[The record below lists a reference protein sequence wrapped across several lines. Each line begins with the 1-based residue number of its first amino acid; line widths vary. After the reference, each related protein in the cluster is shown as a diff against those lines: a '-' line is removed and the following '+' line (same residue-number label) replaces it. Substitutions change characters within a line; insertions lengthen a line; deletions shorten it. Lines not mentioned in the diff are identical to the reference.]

1 MKFFKWLDGKVRKTW
16 FVWTKHFLSM
26 KYRRFRKQN
35 LGKYIICSL
44 GWNCLPR
51 MLPTEWR
58 LKANKKM
65 GELSCP
71 FDLAGHQAKVVADVI
86 EKDFAGYLD
95 DVIHYT
101 DDRKFMG
108 EYKADFFNPNYGI
121 MYVHDEDCQTLEDFK
136 KRYVA
141 RVENFRR
148 VLSGDKPV
156 LFVYNARKDTS
167 PNRDTHDEIQKLCD
181 VVMSRVHNKKSRFVV
196 ISPYDVGEIKGAHMY
211 LSTWP
216 VADYNW
222 WVPLHR
228 RTLYGIRWERKVM
241 EFLYSEL
248 CAMLKDCEE

>member
-1 MKFFKWLDGKVRKTW
+1 MKFLKHIEEKMRKTW
-16 FVWTKHFLSM
+16 FVWTKHFYSREF
-26 KYRRFRKQN
+26 RRFRNKN
-35 LGKYIICSL
+35 LGKYTICSL

-95 DVIHYT
+95 NVIHYT

-108 EYKADFFNPNYGI
+108 EYKADFFNPDWGI
-121 MYVHDEDCQTLEDFK
+121 MYVHDEDCKTLADFK
-136 KRYVA
+136 KRYTA

-148 VLSGDKPV
+148 VLNGDKPV

-167 PNRDTHDEIQKLCD
+167 KNVDKPEEIQKLCD

-196 ISPYDVGEIKGAHMY
+196 ITPYDIGEIKGAHVY
-211 LSTWP
+211 LAKWP
-216 VADYNW
+216 VPDYNW

-228 RTLYGIRWERKVM
+228 RTRYGIRWERQVIG
-241 EFLYSEL
+241 FLYNE
-248 CAMLKDCEE
+248 LKDMIGE